1 MIFSRSS
8 WICLFWLDKVPRL
21 LSQMVAGFNF
31 SSDGIESVKK
41 TNRNKSLRFPKVSY
55 RSLRFPVVSQGSL
68 SVKPKLE
75 HGHIVRCIQLMYH
88 TLVHHM
94 CKNFT
99 NDWMCCQPQCFQHD
113 ARTLV
118 WQANHV
124 CPLQPVWSLKFA
136 SCWVL
141 GPNWSKPH
149 LAPQP
154 ANILLLLQCRP
165 AKRWVPRAPSIH
177 EKPLAAKGW
186 SLVNC

>member
-1 MIFSRSS
+1 MGGFPSQSPPFTDIPNQGFAMKFDPKLIEISMKFTNKNGSWSMIFSRSS

-99 NDWMCCQPQCFQHD
+99 ND
-113 ARTLV
+113 
-118 WQANHV
+118 
-124 CPLQPVWSLKFA
+124 
-136 SCWVL
+136 
-141 GPNWSKPH
+141 
-149 LAPQP
+149 
-154 ANILLLLQCRP
+154 
-165 AKRWVPRAPSIH
+165 
-177 EKPLAAKGW
+177 
-186 SLVNC
+186 